1 MNHLSLIAGLAIL
14 SASPLL
20 AQAAAS
26 DSAAL
31 TAATPAVSATT
42 PELIVAT
49 PELAKPSPEFRS
61 YLRLLAADILE
72 EAMVAVSTSKITN
85 LGEIMQHQDL
95 FAQIVIKNL
104 KSISTESL
112 KGEEKDFVDEVSQ
125 LVPKLYAI
133 YQATDKSDREALK
146 KLEMQVM
153 MPVMMLSQK
162 YPTVVS
168 YFNRLDA
175 ANQFID
181 LEKLRGIAQKK
192 HSNIKAQSAEE
203 EIKAVIE
210 MCAQIPAMIRSNE
223 I

>member
-1 MNHLSLIAGLAIL
+1 MNHLSLLAGLAIL
-14 SASPLL
+14 STSPLL

-31 TAATPAVSATT
+31 KAATPAVSATT
-42 PELIVAT
+42 SELVTATT

-61 YLRLLAADILE
+61 YLRLLAADTIE
-72 EAMVAVSTSKITN
+72 ETIAAISTSKMTN
-85 LGEIMQHQDL
+85 LGEMMQQQDL

-104 KSISTESL
+104 KSMSRATL

-133 YQATDKSDREALK
+133 YQASDKTDVEALDK
-146 KLEMQVM
+146 MEMQVM
-153 MPVMMLSQK
+153 AQVMGLSQR

-168 YFNRLDA
+168 YFTGLTRL
-175 ANQFID
+175 NNFID
-181 LEKLRGIAQKK
+181 FEKFEKSTSEGKIIKMTIELYAQM
-192 HSNIKAQSAEE
+192 A
-203 EIKAVIE
+203 
-210 MCAQIPAMIRSNE
+210 AMIRSNE